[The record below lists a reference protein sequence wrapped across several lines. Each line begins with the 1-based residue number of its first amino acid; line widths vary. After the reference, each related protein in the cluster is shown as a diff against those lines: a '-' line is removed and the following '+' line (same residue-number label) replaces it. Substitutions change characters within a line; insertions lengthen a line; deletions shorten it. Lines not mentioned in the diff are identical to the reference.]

1 MIKTCSVCK
10 QDKPITEF
18 GVLLRNKDGHAGRC
32 KLCSRKAVAATKVK
46 RGRGRCD
53 PVKAKERKA
62 RFHAKNPSYGKDY
75 YWNNRDANLN
85 QSRKYREKNRTTLNA
100 LQLAKYREKSAKR
113 KAEFVGPKI
122 PSKILG
128 RIKRRLWHIAHP
140 EQKPSDVAIRRA
152 QKKNATPAW
161 ANRFFIREAYHLAK
175 LRTKMTGFKW
185 EVDHI
190 YPLQSDVVCGLHVEH
205 NLQVIPA
212 VLNRQKGNK
221 VIHHG

>member
-32 KLCSRKAVAATKVK
+32 KLCASAAVKASKHKHYVPHPRTRKPVEYYKAKQREYYLRDREKRITYVLQYQKDNKEKINKKNAIWCAANKNKVAQYFQNWKAANPGKALEQSREWKKANPHAVNAAT
-46 RGRGRCD
+46 
-53 PVKAKERKA
+53 
-62 RFHAKNPSYGKDY
+62 
-75 YWNNRDANLN
+75 
-85 QSRKYREKNRTTLNA
+85 A
-100 LQLAKYREKSAKR
+100 L
-113 KAEFVGPKI
+113 
-122 PSKILG
+122 
-128 RIKRRLWHIAHP
+128 
-140 EQKPSDVAIRRA
+140 RRA
-152 QKKNATPAW
+152 QKKNATPVW
-161 ANRFFIREAYHLAK
+161 ANRFFMREAYHLAK

-190 YPLQSDVVCGLHVEH
+190 YPLQSDVVCGLHVEN